1 MKIVNDRFDS
11 ITYGISDNNVFDMIE
26 KISDCIDIR
35 KRLLMIIHA
44 CNELVRNNDELRKR
58 KRERETEI
66 DSIRALVRQL
76 LRVVIWSIRFGSVEE
91 MVQLI
96 EKLIIIDFLF

>member
-96 EKLIIIDFLF
+96 EKLITIDFPF